1 MQSRPL
7 SGRVRR
13 ALCRFAIGVPGVL
26 LLTILYP
33 LVRPA
38 HAGVAI
44 GSSSAGFLNFE
55 VGARP
60 AGMAGAGIGIGSGVT
75 SQVWNPAFLADINR
89 PEVGAMHASWL
100 DGLSYEWL
108 GYAKPMGPKLGVG
121 SISVAY
127 FHMPSFTGYDA
138 MDNPIGE
145 FKAYDMAVTMGLARS
160 LTPALSVGANARL
173 IRQSLAD
180 VSGTGAAVDF
190 GATARVAGTTV
201 GASVQ
206 NLGPDLSLDGVKS
219 PLPRQVR
226 FGMSR
231 PFYENRVL
239 LAADLNMPSDYYK
252 DFRVGTEVRPHEL
265 IALRLGYRHELGTSG
280 DPQDGLSFGV
290 GLRWKALTV
299 DYAMTPDDAFDNV
312 QRLSFGYSFG
322 GGEEKTP
329 EPEKKPREEKPE
341 PPPPPTGPKVIAS
354 AKPSAPPPAAS
365 KPEPKRVVAEAPA
378 KTPPAT
384 SAPKEIAKAPAP
396 RKSSSKSVY
405 DVVLGTYQS
414 EASARSEIKALEILG
429 FSVKDAEIT
438 SLDGGGYRLSLARF
452 GSRGSADNLAASL
465 SKMSFQPRVEV
476 VQR

>member
-1 MQSRPL
+1 MHSKPL

-13 ALCRFAIGVPGVL
+13 GLSRIALVAPGVL
-26 LLTILYP
+26 LLASLYP
-33 LVRPA
+33 FVRPA
-38 HAGVAI
+38 NAGVAI

-108 GYAKPMGPKLGVG
+108 GYAKPMGPRWGVG
-121 SISVAY
+121 SISIAY

-138 MDNPIGE
+138 FDNPIGE
-145 FKAYDMAVTMGLARS
+145 YKAYDMAVTMGLARS

-180 VSGTGAAVDF
+180 VSGTGGAVDF
-190 GATARVAGTTV
+190 GASARVAGTTV

-226 FGMSR
+226 FGVSR
-231 PFYENRVL
+231 PLYQDRVL

-252 DFRVGTEVRPHEL
+252 DIRVGTEVRPHEL
-265 IALRLGYRHELGTSG
+265 VALRLGYRHELGTSG

-322 GGEEKTP
+322 GGAEQTP

-354 AKPSAPPPAAS
+354 AKPTAPPPAAS
-365 KPEPKRVVAEAPA
+365 TEKPAAPAREAASKPAPKRV
-378 KTPPAT
+378 
-384 SAPKEIAKAPAP
+384 AKAPS
-396 RKSSSKSVY
+396 KSSTKTLY

-429 FSVKDAEIT
+429 FSVKDAKIT
-438 SLDGGGYRLSLARF
+438 PLDGGGFRLSLARF
-452 GSRGSADNLAASL
+452 GSRGSANDLAASL
-465 SKMSFQPRVEV
+465 SKMSFQPRVEMV
-476 VQR
+476 RR